1 VLIVHSADYK
11 CCVLC
16 VLYRSP
22 DTFAD
27 LYVVFECMDLDLDKL
42 GKDTRQSLSLDHVRW
57 FMYEVR
63 CLLVCVHA
71 CPVHGLCG
79 LCPVHGVLCSRCMDC
94 VVLGIVDTV
103 VLRVVVCTRC
113 LPPSLLSLCLL
124 HVCMPPPPTADE
136 GSEVHSLR
144 GNHAPRHQARQC
156 AAVGGLYVTEVLAPL
171 PHSRVFQATTP

>member
-1 VLIVHSADYK
+1 MLIVHSADYK

-71 CPVHGLCG
+71 CPVHWTVWCVRSAWSVCCG
-79 LCPVHGVLCSRCMDC
+79 RSVCSELYASDASHHHLFATC
-94 VVLGIVDTV
+94 
-103 VLRVVVCTRC
+103 
-113 LPPSLLSLCLL
+113 L
-124 HVCMPPPPTADE
+124 HVPPN
-136 GSEVHSLR
+136 S
-144 GNHAPRHQARQC
+144 
-156 AAVGGLYVTEVLAPL
+156 
-171 PHSRVFQATTP
+171 